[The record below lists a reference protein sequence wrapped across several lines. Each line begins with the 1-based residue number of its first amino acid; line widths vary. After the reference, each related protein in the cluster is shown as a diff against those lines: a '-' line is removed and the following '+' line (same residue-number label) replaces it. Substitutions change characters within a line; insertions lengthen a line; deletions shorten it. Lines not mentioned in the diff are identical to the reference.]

1 MAWRAGTVTALAAA
15 LATAAAAQFPTHA
28 PGHGSQ
34 VSNVSPMGSATGSGL
49 PANSNVLLVDLD
61 NDGGPLE
68 IVVGTQTGRLYVF
81 DHHGT
86 IRPGWGPN
94 GKQLPTE
101 IGSSP
106 AAGQLDGDTPLEIV
120 VGCGTAVPGHT
131 FGQLTAFEADGTV
144 KWVFAPGD
152 RFPPDGL
159 PDSVYSTPALGDL
172 GGNPAVDDVAFATLG
187 GWIYVVNGE
196 TGQLL
201 PGWPYDV
208 MESIW
213 SSPALADLN
222 GDGQLEVI
230 IGSDVQWDEV
240 PNAQPPGGGIWVFR
254 RNGSYFPGFPRFV
267 SYTPQT
273 PYVGIQS
280 SPVVGDI
287 TGDGC
292 PEIAVGTGQPVSDTT
307 NIGRLLHVY
316 QRDGSIPPGWPQP
329 LTGHV
334 VGSPALANL
343 DGDAALEII
352 APVVKFVP
360 VGGNVTP
367 QEGWVY
373 AFNGNGTAVFSPIRP
388 KTFTGVNSVTIGELA
403 VAQVGT
409 NNPVILTGWVG
420 FDVTLI
426 SKTGVQLS
434 DDGTHGAGML
444 TYTTMKGVKGP
455 AAADLDDTNGAQLVI
470 VGASG
475 RHVSDDDDLGIW
487 GWNAGAVGSL
497 PWPQFRQN
505 ARRAGAA
512 PGVTP
517 PSCAVPPVPQ
527 DYFTVTPCRVSDSR
541 LPFFNKTYALPKYV
555 AGEQRTITF
564 HANSFNPCTSIPAT
578 AKAVAINVTV
588 DQPTHSGFLRLYP
601 GGDGLPPTSTISFTA
616 GKARANN
623 SVMPLSFDGR
633 GNLTVAVDMP
643 PGGQVDV
650 ILDVF
655 GYFQ

>member
-1 MAWRAGTVTALAAA
+1 
-15 LATAAAAQFPTHA
+15 
-28 PGHGSQ
+28 
-34 VSNVSPMGSATGSGL
+34 MGSVTDSGL

-61 NDGGPLE
+61 NNGGALE
-68 IVVGTQTGRLYVF
+68 IVVGTKTGRLFVF
-81 DHHGT
+81 DHHGSV
-86 IRPGWGPN
+86 RPGWAG
-94 GKQLPTE
+94 GKLLPTE

-106 AAGQLDGDTPLEIV
+106 AAGQLDADTPLEIV
-120 VGCGTAVPGHT
+120 VGCGTAAAGQSH
-131 FGQLTAFEADGTV
+131 GQLTAFEADGTQ
-144 KWVFAPGD
+144 KWVFAPTAPFGD
-152 RFPPDGL
+152 RFPTDGL
-159 PDSVYSTPALGDL
+159 SDSIYSTPAIGDL
-172 GGNPAVDDVAFATLG
+172 GGAGTGDDVAFSSLG
-187 GWIYVVNGE
+187 GWIYAVNGQ
-196 TGQLL
+196 TGTLL

-208 MESIW
+208 KETIW

-230 IGSDVQWDEV
+230 IGSDVQWDDV
-240 PNAQPPGGGIWVFR
+240 PNAQPPGGGVWVFR

-280 SPVVGDI
+280 SPAVGDA

-292 PEIAVGTGQPVSDTT
+292 PDIVVGTGQPASDTT
-307 NIGRLLHVY
+307 NIGRFLHVY

-343 DGDAALEII
+343 DGDAALEIV
-352 APVVKFVP
+352 APVIKFVP
-360 VGGNVTP
+360 AGGNVTP
-367 QEGWVY
+367 QEGWIY
-373 AFNGNGTAVFSPIRP
+373 GFNGDGTAAFSPIRP
-388 KTFTGVNSVTIGELA
+388 KTNNGLNAVTTGELA
-403 VAQVGT
+403 VAQVGA
-409 NNPVILTGWVG
+409 NNPVILTGRVAE
-420 FDVTLI
+420 FVTLI
-426 SKTGVQLS
+426 SKTGIQLS
-434 DDGTHGAGML
+434 DDGSHAPGML
-444 TYTTMKGVKGP
+444 TYTTMQGVNGP
-455 AAADLDDTNGAQLVI
+455 AAADLDATGGTQLVI
-470 VGASG
+470 VGSDA
-475 RHVSDDDDLGIW
+475 RHFADPDDSGIW

-505 ARRAGAA
+505 ARRTGTA

-517 PSCAVPPVPQ
+517 PSCAVPRPPQ

-564 HANSFNPCTSIPAT
+564 HANQYNPCTSIPAT
-578 AKAVAINVTV
+578 AKAVVINVTV
-588 DQPTHSGFLRLYP
+588 DRATHGGFLRLYP
-601 GGDGLPPTSTISFTA
+601 GSDGLPPTSTISFAA
-616 GKARANN
+616 GRTRANN
-623 SVMPLSFDGR
+623 AVMPLSFDGR
-633 GNLTVAVDMP
+633 GNLTVAVDIP

>member
-1 MAWRAGTVTALAAA
+1 
-15 LATAAAAQFPTHA
+15 
-28 PGHGSQ
+28 
-34 VSNVSPMGSATGSGL
+34 MGSVAGSGL

-61 NDGGPLE
+61 NNGGALE
-68 IVVGTQTGRLYVF
+68 IVVGTATGRLYVF
-81 DHHGT
+81 DHHGNV
-86 IRPGWGPN
+86 RPGWAG

-120 VGCGTAVPGHT
+120 VGCGTAAAGQNH
-131 FGQLTAFEADGTV
+131 GQLTAFEADGTQ
-144 KWVFAPGD
+144 KWVFAPAAPFGD

-159 PDSVYSTPALGDL
+159 SDSVYSTPAIGDL
-172 GGNPAVDDVAFATLG
+172 GGAGAGDDVAFASLG
-187 GWIYVVNGE
+187 GWIYAINGA
-196 TGQLL
+196 TGALL

-208 MESIW
+208 KETIW

-240 PNAQPPGGGIWVFR
+240 PNAQPPGGGVWVFR
-254 RNGSYFPGFPRFV
+254 RNGSYFPGFPKFV

-280 SPVVGDI
+280 SPVVGDV

-292 PEIAVGTGQPVSDTT
+292 PDIVVGTGQPGSDTT
-307 NIGRLLHVY
+307 TIGRLLHVY

-343 DGDAALEII
+343 DADAALEIL
-352 APVVKFVP
+352 APVIQFAP
-360 VGGNVTP
+360 SGGNVTP
-367 QEGWVY
+367 QEGWIY
-373 AFNGNGTAVFSPIRP
+373 GFNGDGTAVFSPIRP
-388 KTFTGVNSVTIGELA
+388 TTHADYTGDGVSEPALTVGELA
-403 VAQVGT
+403 VAQVGS
-409 NNPVILTGWVG
+409 NNPVILTGRVG
-420 FDVTLI
+420 LDVTLI

-434 DDGTHGAGML
+434 ENGPPYPPTDPGKLAYSTQQ
-444 TYTTMKGVKGP
+444 GVNGP
-455 AAADLDDTNGAQLVI
+455 AAANLDADGTLVI
-470 VGASG
+470 VGADARSF
-475 RHVSDDDDLGIW
+475 SDPDDLGIW
-487 GWNAGAVGSL
+487 GWNSGAVGSL

-505 ARRAGAA
+505 ARRTGTA

-517 PSCAVPPVPQ
+517 PTCAMPPAPQ

-564 HANSFNPCTSIPAT
+564 HANAFNPCTSIPAT

-588 DQPTHSGFLRLYP
+588 DQPTHDGFLRLYP
-601 GGDGLPPTSTISFTA
+601 GGDGLPPTSTISFKA
-616 GKARANN
+616 GRTRANN
-623 SVMPLSFDGR
+623 AVMPLSFDGR